1 MTHATGDGECGYC
14 RYKHGK
20 KHLYGLF
27 LDDLPH
33 FFTNS
38 VENPHD
44 FSVFLVQFFM
54 VTTPLL
60 RGGEHFHTN
69 SPPLGRRGWGG

>member
-1 MTHATGDGECGYC
+1 MTHATGGGECGNC
-14 RYKHGK
+14 RCEHGY

-44 FSVFLVQFFM
+44 FSVICYVNMQSYVKWSAASFLKRATRYFH
-54 VTTPLL
+54 
-60 RGGEHFHTN
+60 RGA
-69 SPPLGRRGWGG
+69 R